1 MEMVILVL
9 LLGAVTY
16 RVARFIL
23 LDTMIDGVRDRMMEW
38 LDKRSARF
46 LYRKLLELF
55 TCPFCITVWVS
66 GGAAL
71 LTRVFVGP
79 FAMPV
84 WVWLASATFA
94 LVLWAII
101 DPDE

>member
-1 MEMVILVL
+1 MEVVILTL

-23 LDTMIDGVRDRMMEW
+23 LDTMIDGVRDKMMEQ
-38 LDKRSARF
+38 LDKRSAKL

-55 TCPFCITVWVS
+55 TCPFCITVWVA
-66 GGAAL
+66 GGATV
-71 LTRVFVGP
+71 LTRLFVGP
-79 FAMPV
+79 FPMPV
-84 WVWLASATFA
+84 WVWLAAATIS